1 MAFSMVDM
9 HKPDMSINGISR
21 RRVAAFVVAV
31 LTMVAMAACSGG
43 YSFTGASIPPNAKT
57 LSLKAFPNY
66 AASVNPKLSQQ
77 MYEKLR
83 TMYESQTSLSVTNND
98 GDLQVSGEI
107 TGYVTAASAL
117 SANDNVATNRL
128 TITIKVKFV
137 NLLDPDADFEQSFS
151 RYKEYD
157 ASRDFSSVE
166 DALVDQ
172 LVEELVD
179 DIFNKTVVNW

>member
-1 MAFSMVDM
+1 
-9 HKPDMSINGISR
+9 MSIKGISR

-31 LTMVAMAACSGG
+31 LTMVAMVACSGG

>member
-1 MAFSMVDM
+1 MRASVKGFLWSLLL
-9 HKPDMSINGISR
+9 
-21 RRVAAFVVAV
+21 VASVIFV
-31 LTMVAMAACSGG
+31 ACSGG

-66 AASVNPKLSQQ
+66 ASSVNPMLSQQ
-77 MYEKLR
+77 LYEKLR
-83 TMYESQTSLSVTNND
+83 SMYESQTSLSVTNSD

-107 TGYVTAASAL
+107 TGYVTQASAL
-117 SANDNVATNRL
+117 SAKDNVATNRL
-128 TITIKVKFV
+128 TITLKVKFV
-137 NLLDPDADFEQSFS
+137 NQMDPDADFEQSFS

-166 DALVDQ
+166 NGLVDE
-172 LVEELVD
+172 LVEELAD

>member
-1 MAFSMVDM
+1 MQRAIVQSIEA
-9 HKPDMSINGISR
+9 KRKTMSPHLHRMSTL
-21 RRVAAFVVAV
+21 VALLLIAV
-31 LTMVAMAACSGG
+31 LSGACTGG

-57 LSLKAFPNY
+57 LSLKQFPNY
-66 AASVNPKLSQQ
+66 AASVNPLLSQQ

-83 TMYESQTSLSVTNND
+83 TMYESQTSLSVTSSD

-107 TGYVTAASAL
+107 IDYTTQASAL

-128 TITIKVKFV
+128 TVTIKVKFV
-137 NLLDPDADFEQSFS
+137 NQMDPDADFEQTFS

-157 ASRDFSSVE
+157 ATRDFSSVE
-166 DALVDQ
+166 SGLVDQ
-172 LVEELVD
+172 IVEELVD

>member
-1 MAFSMVDM
+1 MRCSRIIKTAFCAVLF
-9 HKPDMSINGISR
+9 
-21 RRVAAFVVAV
+21 VAAA
-31 LTMVAMAACSGG
+31 LMGGCSGG

-57 LSLKAFPNY
+57 LSLKQFPNY
-66 AASVNPKLSQQ
+66 AASVNPLLSQQ
-77 MYEKLR
+77 IYEKLR
-83 TMYESQTSLSVTNND
+83 SMYESQTPLSVTSAD

-107 TGYVTAASAL
+107 TAYTTEASAL

-137 NLLDPDADFEQSFS
+137 NLLDPDADFEQSLS

-166 DALVDQ
+166 SSLVEQ
-172 LVEELVD
+172 IVEELVD

>member
-1 MAFSMVDM
+1 M
-9 HKPDMSINGISR
+9 
-21 RRVAAFVVAV
+21 VAALLAGC
-31 LTMVAMAACSGG
+31 TGG

-57 LSLKAFPNY
+57 LSLKQFPNY
-66 AASVNPKLSQQ
+66 AASVNPLLSQQ
-77 MYEKLR
+77 IYEKLR
-83 TMYESQTSLSVTNND
+83 SMYESQTPLSVTAAD

-107 TGYVTAASAL
+107 TGYTTEASAL

-128 TITIKVKFV
+128 TVTIKVKFV
-137 NLLDPDADFEQSFS
+137 NLMDSDADFEQSFS

-166 DALVDQ
+166 SSLVEQ
-172 LVEELVD
+172 IVEELVD

>member
-1 MAFSMVDM
+1 
-9 HKPDMSINGISR
+9 
-21 RRVAAFVVAV
+21 
-31 LTMVAMAACSGG
+31 MAAALLSGCSGG

-57 LSLKAFPNY
+57 LSLRQFPNY
-66 AASVNPKLSQQ
+66 AASVNPLLSQQ
-77 MYEKLR
+77 LYDKLR
-83 TMYESQTSLSVTNND
+83 SMYESQTSLSVTSAD

-107 TGYVTAASAL
+107 TGYTTEASAL

-128 TITIKVKFV
+128 TVTIKVKFV
-137 NLLDPDADFEQSFS
+137 NLMDPDADFEQSFS

-166 DALVDQ
+166 TSLVDQ
-172 LVEELVD
+172 IVEELVD